1 MLLPLAAF
9 TRPVLEYHNVP
20 RAAAPPTD
28 PIRIPPRPDLGLY
41 PTPVDSTQLRRPPP
55 PYPPPSE
62 VPSSWNMRAFV
73 EWQRELAR
81 KGEPIKVKHM
91 SLKLLIFQ
99 EEVAIGG
106 SGIARVKSREVVES
120 NKEDDDNNGSD
131 NNGNNEVPLAQKCP
145 ASPTLVA
152 SEEGE
157 KDMEMRE
164 MTPLATVAEVER
176 EVSDMEVKGKE
187 EQEAATVASEEDKGE
202 NKGAEEAKGIW
213 SNMPLHQVG
222 NDELEWLG
230 EDLAWLTPLTL
241 AASLSDFDK
250 RAAGVEWR
258 FQRELEVARKELVVA
273 RAWFA
278 VAK

>member
-1 MLLPLAAF
+1 
-9 TRPVLEYHNVP
+9 
-20 RAAAPPTD
+20 
-28 PIRIPPRPDLGLY
+28 
-41 PTPVDSTQLRRPPP
+41 
-55 PYPPPSE
+55 
-62 VPSSWNMRAFV
+62 
-73 EWQRELAR
+73 
-81 KGEPIKVKHM
+81 M
-91 SLKLLIFQ
+91 SLKLLISQ

-120 NKEDDDNNGSD
+120 NKEDDDNNGSN

-187 EQEAATVASEEDKGE
+187 EQEAATVAIEEDKGE
-202 NKGAEEAKGIW
+202 DKGAKEAKGTW

-222 NDELEWLG
+222 DDELEWLG
-230 EDLAWLTPLTL
+230 ENLAWLMPLTL

-258 FQRELEVARKELVVA
+258 FQRELEVAREELVVA